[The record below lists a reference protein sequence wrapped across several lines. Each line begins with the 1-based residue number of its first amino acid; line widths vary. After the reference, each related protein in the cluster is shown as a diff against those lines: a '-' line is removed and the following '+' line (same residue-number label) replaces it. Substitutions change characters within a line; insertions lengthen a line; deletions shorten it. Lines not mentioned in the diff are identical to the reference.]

1 VIGRSTM
8 SRPDIVDKSKASA
21 HPLRPGRFYT
31 ARIKKVNTDGRVIVF
46 IQELGL
52 SMGPMLA
59 LNSNDDTPYEVGE
72 YVKCAFTD
80 EFFNELIIFGSVT
93 KKTMPYVLLSTFDTA
108 WKEYVPTISQLGVP
122 DIAKTVDYSR
132 YSLIARTLT
141 WNCKMT
147 VTEDSAGM
155 GEIVITLPEISIAP
169 APTVIGNAVLFVP
182 GNTYPCVALVN
193 GLQAD
198 NLSFRGSAGG
208 ILGESPAVNLSN
220 GHVLTF
226 SVCYEVGS

>member
-1 VIGRSTM
+1 
-8 SRPDIVDKSKASA
+8 
-21 HPLRPGRFYT
+21 
-31 ARIKKVNTDGRVIVF
+31 
-46 IQELGL
+46 
-52 SMGPMLA
+52 
-59 LNSNDDTPYEVGE
+59 
-72 YVKCAFTD
+72 
-80 EFFNELIIFGSVT
+80 
-93 KKTMPYVLLSTFDTA
+93 
-108 WKEYVPTISQLGVP
+108 
-122 DIAKTVDYSR
+122 
-132 YSLIARTLT
+132 
-141 WNCKMT
+141 MT

-169 APTVIGNAVLFVP
+169 ASTVIGSAVLSVP